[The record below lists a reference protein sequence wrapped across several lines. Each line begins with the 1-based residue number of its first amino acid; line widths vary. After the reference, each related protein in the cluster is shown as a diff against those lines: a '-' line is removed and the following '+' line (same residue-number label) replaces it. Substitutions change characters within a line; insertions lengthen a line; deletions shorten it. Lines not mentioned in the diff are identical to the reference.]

1 MNLNSKNEGT
11 IEVETL
17 QDYNATVVRLRT
29 RDFVVTGSSRRDP
42 SDTFDAVTGD
52 VLAMSRALE
61 VLSVKYRKLAQA
73 RMNEQ
78 ANDRANRAKA
88 KEWHAEQADLK
99 GKAPTFSYDAYR
111 ILDVPMFTACYT
123 QTASSL
129 GGGGGSVDVE
139 SSSASSPG
147 ASASS
152 PGGGGN
158 SGRFSVLPGGSVAL
172 LLRDGRIMTVSP
184 DGVTWIESPTITTT
198 T

>member
-1 MNLNSKNEGT
+1 MKTTSANNGYIYIS
-11 IEVETL
+11 TL
-17 QDYNATVVRLRT
+17 QDYNATVVELQT
-29 RDFVVTGSSRRDP
+29 DDFVVTGSSRRDP

-88 KEWHAEQADLK
+88 KEWHAEQDSLK
-99 GKAPTFSYDAYR
+99 GKAPTFSYDACR
-111 ILDVPMFTACYT
+111 VLDVPLFTACHT
-123 QTASSL
+123 QTASLL

-139 SSSASSPG
+139 SS
-147 ASASS
+147 SASS